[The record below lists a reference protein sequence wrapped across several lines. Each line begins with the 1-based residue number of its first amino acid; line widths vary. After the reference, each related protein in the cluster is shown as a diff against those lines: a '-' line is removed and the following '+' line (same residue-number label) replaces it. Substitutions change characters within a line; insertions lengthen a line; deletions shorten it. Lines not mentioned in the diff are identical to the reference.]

1 MPMADARYIQEGN
14 IGDVDWG
21 FLPHESQKLLLI
33 KTGLGGSI
41 YGYNGKYIRIAQHFY
56 SKGFSVLCCASP
68 QNVDDRTSFEVA
80 IDTASSLMGNRFTDV
95 RIDYMGVSRGAYQG
109 ILYGN
114 TVEQIKSMLLIN
126 PPLTVNFS
134 KQITALRNVDKPST
148 LVIGSRDASFRFW
161 PWICGIENANLKLIE
176 AEGADHHFKGMDQ
189 EFFNLPVRTFLA
201 E

>member
-1 MPMADARYIQEGN
+1 MPMADARYIQEGH
-14 IGDVDWG
+14 IGDANWG
-21 FLPHESQKLLLI
+21 FLPNESEKLLLI

-41 YGYNGKYIRIAQHFY
+41 YGYNGKYIRIAQHFHPVGY
-56 SKGFSVLCCASP
+56 NVLCCASP
-68 QNVDDRTSFEVA
+68 QKVDDQTSFEVA
-80 IDTASSLMGNRFTDV
+80 IDTASRLMGPRFTDV
-95 RIDYMGVSRGAYQG
+95 SIDYMGISRGAYQG

-134 KQITALRNVDKPST
+134 KQITALRNLDKSST
-148 LVIGSRDASFRFW
+148 LVIGTRDASFRFW
-161 PWICGIENANLKLIE
+161 PWIVEIKNVNLKLIE

-189 EFFNLPVRTFLA
+189 EFFNLPLRTFLA